1 MDREAEGGGQ
11 RNTAA
16 RNRSIHYQ
24 GPQSTLQIQTE
35 ILDVDTT
42 PSRYQF
48 LEQFDSH

>member
-1 MDREAEGGGQ
+1 MQPKESLVCRPGGE
-11 RNTAA
+11 RFV
-16 RNRSIHYQ
+16 IHYQ

-35 ILDVDTT
+35 VLDVDTT